1 MTIVFF
7 LIIIIYALFIGAIS
21 FGFKKVPD
29 FESTDLPPKNNFSI
43 IVPFRNEAE
52 NLPQL
57 LHSFSQLNY
66 PRNQFEILFVN
77 DSSEDN
83 SVEIIKDFPV
93 LTFNYKIID
102 AVRKSNSPK
111 KDAIATAIHLIE
123 NEWIVTTDADCFINS
138 NWLKTLDDCIQI
150 YNPEMV
156 VGAVSF
162 VSEKSFLSQFQQ
174 MDMMSLQGATIGTFG
189 IGKPFMCNG
198 ANLAY
203 TKKLFQTINGFEGNA
218 NIASGDDVFL
228 LQKAISDKAIGTK
241 KVRYLKSDNVLVLT
255 KPLTN
260 WRAVFN
266 QRTRWASKTSS
277 YESSF
282 GKILALIVFA
292 GNFSIV
298 LSLFLTLFSM
308 FSFWNWYLLFAI
320 KIFVDFT
327 ILYQTGKF
335 LRPKTVKFFLLINL
349 FYPFFSTAV
358 ALYSLSGKYEWKG
371 RRFK

>member
-102 AVRKSNSPK
+102 AARKSNSPK
-111 KDAIATAIHLIE
+111 KDAIATAINSIE
-123 NEWIVTTDADCFINS
+123 NEWIVTTDADCFVS
-138 NWLKTLDDCIQI
+138 ANWLKSLDNYIQI

-156 VGAVSF
+156 VGVVSF
-162 VSEKSFLSQFQQ
+162 VSEESFLSQFQQ

-241 KVRYLKSDNVLVLT
+241 KVGYLKSDNALVLT

-260 WRAVFN
+260 WNAVFN

-292 GNFSIV
+292 GNFSII
-298 LSLFLTLFSM
+298 LSFFLTLFSM

-335 LRPKTVKFFLLINL
+335 LKSKTVKFFLLINL

-358 ALYSLSGKYEWKG
+358 ALYSLFGKYEWKG